1 MSDGASYP
9 YETRLNVLWP
19 SATDRVSTGS
29 GQLACG
35 SADLPPELTEARRL
49 SLHCYL
55 PKEVASRESRTAMV
69 RTALAFLALGAAPC
83 GRAAAQD
90 VPLVIEHVA
99 VIDVIAGRAQPD
111 MTVEIR
117 GTTIAALSAGRR
129 ARAPRH
135 ARVID
140 GSGEYLIPGLW
151 DMHVHVSWPPG
162 AARVV
167 LPVMVA
173 NGILGARDMHG
184 TLDAIV
190 ALKRAVARG
199 SPIGPRLFVAGPA
212 LDGPN
217 SYLPAARVLRTADE
231 AREAVR
237 QLKAGGV
244 DFIKV
249 YSSLPKDVY
258 FAVATEAKSEGIPF
272 VGHVP
277 YAVTAAEA
285 SDAGQRSMEHLTEV
299 DVGTSSEEVKI
310 KAEEIEAMVQKH
322 GYIPDAHRLRA
333 TYDSVKAVTLFERFR
348 RNETWQVP
356 TLIVLYQPGHLLPG
370 GSPTNDSLDVYI
382 PNALRQY
389 WHSVPAEVAASIGAL
404 YPIHAGLVG
413 RINRAGVPIL
423 AGTDCPNPY
432 IYPGFSLHDE
442 LSLLVHAGLT
452 PAEALRTATI
462 NPPRF
467 LGLTDS
473 LGSLAT
479 GKVADLVLLDGNPL
493 EDIANTKRI
502 RAVIQGGR
510 LLDRIALDGLLARA
524 KALAAA
530 DGK

>member
-310 KAEEIEAMVQKH
+310 KARQ
-322 GYIPDAHRLRA
+322 GRG
-333 TYDSVKAVTLFERFR
+333 KAVRVFDLD
-348 RNETWQVP
+348 
-356 TLIVLYQPGHLLPG
+356 HA
-370 GSPTNDSLDVYI
+370 SP
-382 PNALRQY
+382 P
-389 WHSVPAEVAASIGAL
+389 
-404 YPIHAGLVG
+404 VG
-413 RINRAGVPIL
+413 RAEAVRDRKPAGDLALPETGGMQGLERVRERAGVERHH
-423 AGTDCPNPY
+423 GD
-432 IYPGFSLHDE
+432 
-442 LSLLVHAGLT
+442 
-452 PAEALRTATI
+452 
-462 NPPRF
+462 
-467 LGLTDS
+467 
-473 LGSLAT
+473 
-479 GKVADLVLLDGNPL
+479 LDGAGQEGPH
-493 EDIANTKRI
+493 DD
-502 RAVIQGGR
+502 AVGGR
-510 LLDRIALDGLLARA
+510 VRPQHGEGIAVLSGDEGLDGFAGKAHERRSRSGAGGTRRSGSVAPPARRGSGTGPCRGWSRA
-524 KALAAA
+524 R
-530 DGK
+530 GR